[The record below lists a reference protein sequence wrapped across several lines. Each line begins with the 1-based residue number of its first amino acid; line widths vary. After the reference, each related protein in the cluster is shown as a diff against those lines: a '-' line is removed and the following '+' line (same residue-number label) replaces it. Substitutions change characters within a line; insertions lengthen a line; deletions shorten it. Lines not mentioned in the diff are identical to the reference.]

1 MKLLTTSIVAGGI
14 ACLLSL
20 TTFIVLVS
28 NPANEINNT
37 FDTEAVSQK
46 KIEQQAI
53 GEMIQQLQVAINSP
67 TDDHALQT
75 FSKYGTDSRY
85 YLMVRGWLVQ
95 KLSGVQSRL
104 AVQKS
109 ESDRKMLIAEVNAL
123 KQAIKAIDLE

>member
-1 MKLLTTSIVAGGI
+1 MKLVTTSIVAGGV

-20 TTFIVLVS
+20 ITFIVLVS
-28 NPANEINNT
+28 NPANEINST
-37 FDTEAVSQK
+37 FDTEVVSQK

-75 FSKYGTDSRY
+75 IFKYGADSRY